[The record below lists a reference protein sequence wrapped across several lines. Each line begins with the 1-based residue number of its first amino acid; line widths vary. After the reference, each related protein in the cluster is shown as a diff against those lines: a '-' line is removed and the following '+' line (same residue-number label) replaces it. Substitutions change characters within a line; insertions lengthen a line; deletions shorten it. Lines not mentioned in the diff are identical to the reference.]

1 MRRLVA
7 GGNDALGRLLLSGE
21 TQMTA
26 PFDGRLLAGVSV
38 LSVVIE
44 SGNFA
49 RAAGV
54 LALSASGVSR
64 AIARLE
70 SRVGIRL
77 LERTT
82 RSMTL
87 TEEGRRFF
95 EEVSPHLQAI
105 EDAAGNAAGAVGTVR
120 GRLRVD
126 VDPFLAQV
134 FLAHRLGDLLNRY
147 PELSLDLTTREHIG
161 DLIADGIDVGLRFGE
176 PSGSSAIARKLLET
190 KILTVAAPSLLKRL
204 GRPKHPKDLVTY
216 PCLHFRDPVSGRP
229 FDWEFHRRREIVKV
243 ATKSRLLLSDV
254 GTTLTATLTGAG
266 IAQVM
271 ALSIRDEIRRG
282 KLVDLFPDWPDE
294 RFPLYALYPSRL
306 QPSAKVRAFVDFA
319 LEAVK

>member
-1 MRRLVA
+1 MA
-7 GGNDALGRLLLSGE
+7 AL
-21 TQMTA
+21 
-26 PFDGRLLAGVSV
+26 FDGRLLAGVSM
-38 LSVVIE
+38 LSAVIE

-49 RAAGV
+49 RTAAILG
-54 LALSASGVSR
+54 LSASGVSR

-70 SRVGIRL
+70 LRVGVRL
-77 LERTT
+77 LDRTT

-105 EDAAGNAAGAVGTVR
+105 EDAAGSAAGASGTVR

-134 FLAHRLGDLLNRY
+134 LLAHRLGTLLDQH
-147 PELSLDLTTREHIG
+147 PELSLDFTTREHIG
-161 DLIADGIDVGLRFGE
+161 DLIADGIDVSLRFGE
-176 PSGSSAIARKLLET
+176 PPGASAIARKLLDT
-190 KILTVAAPSLLKRL
+190 NIMTVAAPSLLKRL

-216 PCLHFRDPVSGRP
+216 PCVHYRDPVSGRP
-229 FDWEFHRRREIVKV
+229 FEWEFHRRREIVKV
-243 ATKSRLLLSDV
+243 TTKSRLLVSDV
-254 GTTLTATLTGAG
+254 GTTLRATIAGAG
-266 IAQVM
+266 VAQIM
-271 ALSIRDEIRRG
+271 SLSIRDEIERG

-306 QPSAKVRAFVDFA
+306 QSTAKVRTFIDFVLD
-319 LEAVK
+319 AVKQSGGFKLPLSER

>member
-1 MRRLVA
+1 
-7 GGNDALGRLLLSGE
+7 
-21 TQMTA
+21 MTA

-38 LSVVIE
+38 LSAVIE
-44 SGNFA
+44 SGTFA
-49 RAAGV
+49 RAAEV

-70 SRVGIRL
+70 SRLGIRL

-105 EDAAGNAAGAVGTVR
+105 EDAAGNAAGAVGAVR

-134 FLAHRLGDLLNRY
+134 FLARRLGDLLNQY
-147 PELSLDLTTREHIG
+147 PELSQHLTTREHIG

-190 KILTVAAPSLLKRL
+190 KILTVAAPSLLKTPRQTEASQGSRDLSLPPLPRSCQWTPVRL
-204 GRPKHPKDLVTY
+204 GIPPAARNCKGGHEKPPSPERRRDDSH
-216 PCLHFRDPVSGRP
+216 RDPRRSWYRP
-229 FDWEFHRRREIVKV
+229 GHGVEHPRRDQARQ
-243 ATKSRLLLSDV
+243 AS
-254 GTTLTATLTGAG
+254 
-266 IAQVM
+266 
-271 ALSIRDEIRRG
+271 
-282 KLVDLFPDWPDE
+282 
-294 RFPLYALYPSRL
+294 
-306 QPSAKVRAFVDFA
+306 
-319 LEAVK
+319 

>member
-1 MRRLVA
+1 
-7 GGNDALGRLLLSGE
+7 
-21 TQMTA
+21 MTGL
-26 PFDGRLLAGVSV
+26 FDGRLLAGVSV
-38 LSVVIE
+38 LTAVVE

-49 RAAGV
+49 RTAEV
-54 LALSASGVSR
+54 LGLSPSGVSR

-77 LERTT
+77 LDRTT

-87 TEEGRRFF
+87 TEEGHRFF

-105 EDAAGNAAGAVGTVR
+105 QDAAGSAAGAAVAVR

-134 FLAHRLGDLLNRY
+134 LLANRLGDLLDRH
-147 PELSLDLTTREHIG
+147 PELSLDLTTREHVG
-161 DLIADGIDVGLRFGE
+161 DLIADGIDIGLRFGE

-190 KILTVAAPSLLKRL
+190 KIMTVAAPSLLKRL

-216 PCLHFRDPVSGRP
+216 PCIHFRNPVNGRP
-229 FDWEFHRRREIVKV
+229 FEWEFYRRRAIVKV
-243 ATKSRLLLSDV
+243 DTKSRLMLSDV
-254 GTTLTATLTGAG
+254 GTILNATIAGAG
-266 IAQVM
+266 IAQIM
-271 ALSIRDEIRRG
+271 SLSIRDEIRRG

-306 QPSAKVRAFVDFA
+306 QPSAKVRAFIDFA

>member
-1 MRRLVA
+1 M
-7 GGNDALGRLLLSGE
+7 
-21 TQMTA
+21 
-26 PFDGRLLAGVSV
+26 AGVSV
-38 LSVVIE
+38 LSAVID

-49 RAAGV
+49 RAAEV
-54 LALSASGVSR
+54 LALSGSGVSR

-70 SRVGIRL
+70 ARVGIRL
-77 LERTT
+77 LERST

-105 EDAAGNAAGAVGTVR
+105 EDAASNAASGVGAVR

-134 FLAHRLGDLLNRY
+134 FLARRLGDLLNRY
-147 PELSLDLTTREHIG
+147 PELSLDLTTRERTG
-161 DLIADGIDVGLRFGE
+161 DLVADGIDVCLRFGE

-190 KILTVAAPSLLKRL
+190 KILTVAAPSLLKQL
-204 GRPKHPKDLVTY
+204 GRPKHPKDIATY
-216 PCLHFRDPVSGRP
+216 PCVQFRDPVSGRP
-229 FDWEFHRRREIVKV
+229 FDWEFHRRREVVKV
-243 ATKSRLLLSDV
+243 AVKTRLLLSDV
-254 GTTLTATLTGAG
+254 GTMLNATIAGAG
-266 IAQVM
+266 IAQIM
-271 ALSIRDEIRRG
+271 SLTIRDEIRRG
-282 KLVDLFPDWPDE
+282 KLIDLFPDWSDE

>member
-1 MRRLVA
+1 MHRLVA

-26 PFDGRLLAGVSV
+26 PFDGRLLAGVGV
-38 LSVVIE
+38 LSAVIE

-49 RAAGV
+49 RAAEV

-105 EDAAGNAAGAVGTVR
+105 EDAAGNAAGA
-120 GRLRVD
+120 
-126 VDPFLAQV
+126 
-134 FLAHRLGDLLNRY
+134 
-147 PELSLDLTTREHIG
+147 
-161 DLIADGIDVGLRFGE
+161 
-176 PSGSSAIARKLLET
+176 
-190 KILTVAAPSLLKRL
+190 
-204 GRPKHPKDLVTY
+204 
-216 PCLHFRDPVSGRP
+216 
-229 FDWEFHRRREIVKV
+229 
-243 ATKSRLLLSDV
+243 AT
-254 GTTLTATLTGAG
+254 
-266 IAQVM
+266 
-271 ALSIRDEIRRG
+271 
-282 KLVDLFPDWPDE
+282 
-294 RFPLYALYPSRL
+294 
-306 QPSAKVRAFVDFA
+306 
-319 LEAVK
+319 